1 MCVEAG
7 ECCTVCSARQWLDSR
22 PLTQK
27 QFVDVMVRSIAR
39 KAKPTECQQCL
50 CIADDAQV
58 GVSQCRS
65 CYRPR
70 PSFIMVTDNALVAVV
85 ISITGTKAKMDN

>member
-1 MCVEAG
+1 MYDECV
-7 ECCTVCSARQWLDSR
+7 VCSARQWLDSR

-39 KAKPTECQQCL
+39 KATPTECQLCQ

-65 CYRPR
+65 CQRRLP
-70 PSFIMVTDNALVAVV
+70 FIMVTECEVFCFRLILVHL
-85 ISITGTKAKMDN
+85 S

>member
-1 MCVEAG
+1 M
-7 ECCTVCSARQWLDSR
+7 CSARQWIDSR

-27 QFVDVMVRSIAR
+27 QFVDVLVRSIAR
-39 KAKPTECQQCL
+39 KATPSECQLCQ

-65 CYRPR
+65 CHRRIP
-70 PSFIMVTDNALVAVV
+70 FIMVTD
-85 ISITGTKAKMDN
+85 